1 MDSKRFHDALSLLV
15 PPVSQVRKR
24 SCLKRHAKEGLKSH
38 SMARRR
44 EKVYNQYKVCKV
56 ICVSVNLY
64 CRIYI
69 YTSIQQYEHIA
80 ISIYHYIGKGK

>member
-1 MDSKRFHDALSLLV
+1 MDSKRFYDALSLLGTT
-15 PPVSQVRKR
+15 VSQVRKR

-44 EKVYNQYKVCKV
+44 EKVYDQYKVCKV

-64 CRIYI
+64 CRIDVYTYI
-69 YTSIQQYEHIA
+69 RLYGNMSI
-80 ISIYHYIGKGK
+80 

>member
-1 MDSKRFHDALSLLV
+1 MDSKRFHDALSLLGTT
-15 PPVSQVRKR
+15 VSQVRKR

-44 EKVYNQYKVCKV
+44 EKVYDQYKVCKV

-64 CRIYI
+64 CRIDVFMYI
-69 YTSIQQYEHIA
+69 RLYDNMSI
-80 ISIYHYIGKGK
+80 

>member
-1 MDSKRFHDALSLLV
+1 MDSKRFHDTLSLLGTT
-15 PPVSQVRKR
+15 VSQVRKR

-44 EKVYNQYKVCKV
+44 EKVYDQYKVCKV

-64 CRIYI
+64 CRIDVYTYI
-69 YTSIQQYEHIA
+69 RLYGNMSI
-80 ISIYHYIGKGK
+80 

>member
-1 MDSKRFHDALSLLV
+1 MDSKRFYDALSLLGTT
-15 PPVSQVRKR
+15 VSQVRKR

-44 EKVYNQYKVCKV
+44 EKVYDQYKVCKV

-64 CRIYI
+64 CRIDVYTYI
-69 YTSIQQYEHIA
+69 HLYGNMSI
-80 ISIYHYIGKGK
+80 